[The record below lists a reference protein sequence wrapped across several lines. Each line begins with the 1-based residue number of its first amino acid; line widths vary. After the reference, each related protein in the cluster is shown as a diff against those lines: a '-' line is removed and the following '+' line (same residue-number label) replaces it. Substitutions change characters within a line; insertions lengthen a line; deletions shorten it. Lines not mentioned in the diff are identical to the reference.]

1 MPFYTDAP
9 SVSSHRPSANTFPP
23 TCGNTPAV
31 WPAKPRK
38 QQWPHEPV
46 LPSVHR
52 HQGTIRLLTSQW
64 QIGNVMSFP
73 KLRDSPLIGALSADI
88 SWTVRACEALNYNF
102 YFNAWHVTH
111 LLTKIKTVHTGH
123 FWYLPPSPK
132 GKTDATKMPM
142 PSIQN
147 TNTTLGHWALG
158 FPSVRLI
165 LM

>member
-1 MPFYTDAP
+1 MHPEFHQTDPLPIHFLPPVETFLLFDQPSPENSNDLMNQYYLQFTDTRVQSDCSQASDRLEMLCPFP
-9 SVSSHRPSANTFPP
+9 SSLI
-23 TCGNTPAV
+23 
-31 WPAKPRK
+31 
-38 QQWPHEPV
+38 PHWLEPFR
-46 LPSVHR
+46 LTYL
-52 HQGTIRLLTSQW
+52 GTIRA
-64 QIGNVMSFP
+64 F
-73 KLRDSPLIGALSADI
+73 
-88 SWTVRACEALNYNF
+88 EALNYNF

-111 LLTKIKTVHTGH
+111 LLTKIKKVHTGH

-132 GKTDATKMPM
+132 GKTNAAKMPR